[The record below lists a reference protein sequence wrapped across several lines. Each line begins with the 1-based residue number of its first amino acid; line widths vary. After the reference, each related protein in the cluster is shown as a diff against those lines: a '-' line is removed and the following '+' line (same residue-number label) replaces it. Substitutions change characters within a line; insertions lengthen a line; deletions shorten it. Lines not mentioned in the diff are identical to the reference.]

1 MLTRIDHVGQAVRDL
16 DAAIAL
22 HERLGM
28 RLVHR
33 ETNAEQGV
41 EEAMMAVGDSGS
53 CVQLLAPLSDD
64 SPVGKFL
71 ARSGEGVQQVA
82 YGTDDVVAESAR
94 LREQGMTLL
103 YDEPRAGT
111 AGSKVNFIHPRS
123 TGGVLVELVEAAPSA
138 DEGPTS

>member
-28 RLVHR
+28 RLAHR
-33 ETNAEQGV
+33 EVNVEQGV

-53 CVQLLAPLSDD
+53 HVQLLAPLSDD
-64 SPVGKFL
+64 SPVGRFL
-71 ARSGEGVQQVA
+71 ARHGEGVQQVA
-82 YGTDDVVAESAR
+82 YGTDDVAAESAR

-103 YDEPRAGT
+103 YDEPRTGT

-123 TGGVLVELVEAAPSA
+123 TGGVLVELVEAAPSD
-138 DEGPTS
+138 DEGSP